1 MRLRSVRN
9 DLRGTDFAELMRL
22 VGRYVDVH
30 FAQDD
35 RGVEFGRV
43 CEVEAPPCAYACD
56 DATPL
61 EEYCQVDACAPGIA
75 APEPLTLELH
85 ACAPGALLPHAHA
98 CENAA
103 LLEEHIQA
111 DACAAPTAEFELP
124 APGLPAC
131 APGTPRPEPPASAP
145 RACAPR
151 ASLVQGDVGLAPT
164 ARPSAVPASARK
176 AALSP
181 SRANADLD
189 DLLRHLD
196 AGFTQTLL
204 RLIDERG
211 FSDSQVYKRANISR
225 QLFSKIRKDDSY
237 RPTKQTA
244 LALGV
249 ALELELDE
257 LATLL
262 ERAGYALTHS
272 SKADVI
278 VEYFV
283 TNGCYD
289 VHLINEALYAFDQP
303 LLGSNAA

>member
-30 FAQDD
+30 FAGDN
-35 RGVEFGRV
+35 RGVEFGHV
-43 CEVEAPPCAYACD
+43 CEVEAPP
-56 DATPL
+56 
-61 EEYCQVDACAPGIA
+61 
-75 APEPLTLELH
+75 
-85 ACAPGALLPHAHA
+85 
-98 CENAA
+98 
-103 LLEEHIQA
+103 
-111 DACAAPTAEFELP
+111 P
-124 APGLPAC
+124 AF
-131 APGTPRPEPPASAP
+131 AP
-145 RACAPR
+145 RVRAPQ
-151 ASLVQGDVGLAPT
+151 ASLVQGDVGLASA
-164 ARPSAVPASARK
+164 ARPSAAPAPAHK
-176 AALSP
+176 PALSP
-181 SRANADLD
+181 SCAPRELD

-283 TNGCYD
+283 THGCYD
-289 VHLINEALYAFDQP
+289 VRIINEALYAFDQP